1 MLVQA
6 LSVNTLPHNG
16 LVNQFKAGMQDT
28 SSKIIRK
35 AIKGVKSIHR
45 SQYELAQNRPRDAPV
60 LSSAGILLQQFMVAR
75 KF

>member
-1 MLVQA
+1 
-6 LSVNTLPHNG
+6 
-16 LVNQFKAGMQDT
+16 MQDT